1 MADMSKPECPSCLGT
16 SVVKNGKVRGHQRY
30 KCHFCQ
36 KNFVLEF
43 EHRWPNDSRLLN
55 LLLLA
60 SGESRDKVAKDCQ
73 ATPETVS
80 RWLLEAKEQQ
90 DWFIEAL
97 ANAVN
102 YAVVEKSE
110 SLEEALAGAVKLY
123 CLVTEDTSE
132 LGVSRIVQKLRELL
146 ELRRKSAGFDEAE

>member
-1 MADMSKPECPSCLGT
+1 MADMNKPECPSCLGT
-16 SVVKNGKVRGHQRY
+16 SVVRNGKVRGHQRY

-43 EHRWPNDSRLLN
+43 EHRWPNESRLLN

-60 SGESRDKVAKDCQ
+60 SGESRDEVAKGCR

-80 RWLLEAKEQQ
+80 RWLSDAKDQK

-97 ANAVN
+97 ANGVN

-110 SLEEALAGAVKLY
+110 SLEDALEDTVKLY

-132 LGVSRIVQKLRELL
+132 LGVSRIAQKLRELL
-146 ELRRKSAGFDEAE
+146 ELRRQSAKFDGSQ

>member
-1 MADMSKPECPSCLGT
+1 MSKSECPSCLGT
-16 SVVKNGKVRGHQRY
+16 NVVRNGKVRGHQRY

-36 KNFVLEF
+36 KNFVFEF
-43 EHRWPNDSRLLN
+43 AHRWPNESRFLN

-60 SGESRDKVAKDCQ
+60 SGESRDEVAKGCQ

-80 RWLLEAKEQQ
+80 RWLSDAKDQK

-97 ANAVN
+97 ANGVN

-110 SLEEALAGAVKLY
+110 SLEDALEDTVKLY

-132 LGVSRIVQKLRELL
+132 LGVSRIAQKLRELL
-146 ELRRKSAGFDEAE
+146 ELRRQSAKFDGSQ